1 MAVIG
6 RANAGKSTLLNAL
19 VQERIA
25 LVSHKA
31 GATRKRQLVI
41 VMHHNSQ
48 IIFIDTP
55 GLDNRRKELNL
66 YMQKETEAA
75 QNGADLVLFVADM
88 ADSAQNYARFLEAN
102 AHTKHIVALTKMDNF
117 NHSERLAK
125 LAQYQQYSDHFAAL
139 VPISATRR
147 AFAALLDEV
156 EKCLPIHEYYFD
168 PDELT
173 DQSIRDICKEMIRE
187 QIFQFVSDEVPYEAD
202 VIIDR
207 FEESLLIDKIYAKIF
222 VEKSSQKAIVIGA
235 KGAVIKKI
243 GTAAR
248 KMIEAFSQKKVYLE
262 LSVEVARWSQDK
274 QILKKLGYDT
284 D

>member
-1 MAVIG
+1 MIG

-25 LVSHKA
+25 LVSRKA
-31 GATRKRQLVI
+31 GATRKRQLMI
-41 VMHHNSQ
+41 VMHRNSQ

-55 GLDNRRKELNL
+55 GLDSRQKELNL

-75 QNGADLVLFVADM
+75 QNDADLVLFVADM
-88 ADSAQNYARFLEAN
+88 ADSAHNYARFLEAN
-102 AHTKHIVALTKMDNF
+102 AQTKHIVVLTKMDNF

-125 LAQYQQYSDHFAAL
+125 LSQYQQYSDHFAAL

-147 AFAALLDEV
+147 DFAALLDEV

-173 DQSIRDICKEMIRE
+173 NQSIRDIYKEMIRE
-187 QIFQFVSDEVPYEAD
+187 QIFQFVSDEVPYEAEA
-202 VIIDR
+202 VIDR
-207 FEESLLIDKIYAKIF
+207 FEESPAIDRIYAKIF
-222 VEKSSQKAIVIGA
+222 VEKASQKAIVIGA
-235 KGAVIKKI
+235 KGAVVKKI

-248 KMIEAFSQKKVYLE
+248 KMMEEFSQKKVYLE
-262 LSVEVARWSQDK
+262 LSVEVAKWSKDK

-284 D
+284 